1 MKNIFKVIR
10 LARPYHKFIYII
22 SAIIVFTTALEL
34 IAPYIIKLIVDQIE
48 LQLRKGSGDLQRL
61 YVLIGFLFSASI
73 LSIVLE
79 AVNQRIGDYASGRIG
94 KFLTDTFYEK
104 IFTLPQKY
112 FDSQIS
118 GKIVNQLSRGILAL
132 QDFLGTASN
141 FIVPAL
147 IRSIFIIIVL
157 SFYSIPIALM
167 VLLIFPFYIYIS
179 HISTKKW
186 GEFQVQR
193 NQIEDV
199 TRGRIQEVISN
210 IRLVRSFSSQKKEQ
224 NFVSDNMKKSVAIYD
239 KQSLTY
245 HILNFIRN
253 FGLEAGLV
261 IIAVMVFRNT
271 FVGILTIGE
280 MVLILQYLNQIRW
293 PLFAMSFILEQTQRA
308 ESGSKEYFEILELES
323 VEKLPAKT
331 LKSLFNQPS
340 VSFKNVSFEYE
351 GGSSVLKNVSFDLS
365 KRETVALVGHSGAGK
380 TTLVNLIL
388 KFYEPTQGVIF
399 IDGKK
404 YSELSHDQIRSH
416 ISLVF
421 QENELFSTT
430 VFENV
435 AYGKPNASEKEII
448 DALKKANAY
457 EFVMKF
463 PKKIHAEIGERGVR
477 LSGGQK
483 QRIQIARA
491 ILADRPILI
500 LDEATSSLDAKS
512 EKLVQ
517 DALEKLM
524 QNRLVIIIAHRFS
537 TIQNANRIL
546 VIESGKI
553 ADSGAPGE
561 LARRPGVYS
570 ELLRYQIEGNQKL
583 LEKYELQS

>member
-1 MKNIFKVIR
+1 MNNIFKVIK
-10 LARPYHKFIYII
+10 LAKAYHVFIYII
-22 SAIIVFTTALEL
+22 SVIIVFTTALEL
-34 IAPYIIKLIVDQIE
+34 FAPYIIKLIVDQIE

-61 YVLIGFLFSASI
+61 YVLIGVLFFSSV

-79 AVNQRIGDYASGRIG
+79 AVNQRIGDYAAGRIG
-94 KFLTDTFYEK
+94 KFLTEKFYEK

-147 IRSIFIIIVL
+147 IRSVFIIIVL
-157 SFYSIPIALM
+157 SFYSLPIAFM
-167 VLLIFPFYIYIS
+167 VLLTFPFYIYIS

-186 GEFQVQR
+186 GEHQVKR

-210 IRLVRSFSSQKKEQ
+210 VRLVRSFSTQKKELD
-224 NFVSDNMKKSVAIYD
+224 FVSDNMQKSVAIYD

-245 HILNFIRN
+245 HVLNFIRN

-261 IIAVMVFRNT
+261 IIGIMVFRNT

-293 PLFAMSFILEQTQRA
+293 PLFAMSYILEQTQRA

-323 VEKLPAKT
+323 VEKLPVKT
-331 LKSLFNQPS
+331 PQPLFSQPS
-340 VSFKNVSFEYE
+340 ISFKNVSFEYE
-351 GGSSVLKNVSFDLS
+351 GGGRVLKNVSFDLS

-388 KFYEPTQGVIF
+388 KFYEPTQGAIF
-399 IDGKK
+399 IDSKK

-435 AYGKPNASEKEII
+435 AYGKRNATEKELI

-463 PKKIHAEIGERGVR
+463 PKKLHAEIGERGVR

-524 QNRLVIIIAHRFS
+524 KNRLVIIIAHRFS

-561 LARRPGVYS
+561 LARRKGIYS

>member
-1 MKNIFKVIR
+1 MQNIFKVIR
-10 LARPYHKFIYII
+10 LAKPYHKFIYVI
-22 SAIIVFTTALEL
+22 SVIIVFTTTLEL

-48 LQLRKGSGDLQRL
+48 LQIKSRAGDLQRL
-61 YVLIGFLFSASI
+61 YFLIGLLFLSSI
-73 LSIVLE
+73 FSIVLE
-79 AVNQRIGDYASGRIG
+79 AVNHRIGDYASGRIG
-94 KFLTDTFYEK
+94 KFLTDKFYEK

-118 GKIVNQLSRGILAL
+118 GKIVNQLNRGIIAL
-132 QDFLGTASN
+132 QDFFGTASN

-147 IRSIFIIIVL
+147 IRSVFIIVLL
-157 SFYSIPIALM
+157 SFYSSPIAIM

-186 GEFQVQR
+186 GEFQVKR
-193 NQIEDV
+193 NRIEDV

-210 IRLVRSFSSQKKEQ
+210 IRLVRSFSAQKKEQ
-224 NFVSDNMKKSVAIYD
+224 EFVSENMKKSVQVYD
-239 KQSLTY
+239 KQSMSY
-245 HILNFIRN
+245 HIFNFLRN

-261 IIAVMVFRNT
+261 VIAVIVFRNT
-271 FVGILTIGE
+271 FLGILTIGE
-280 MVLILQYLNQIRW
+280 MVLILQYLNQIRR

-308 ESGSKEYFEILELES
+308 ETGSKEYFEILELES
-323 VEKLPAKT
+323 AEKLPGREP
-331 LKSLFNQPS
+331 SPLFDHPTI
-340 VSFKNVSFEYE
+340 SFKNVTFEYE
-351 GGSSVLKNVSFDLS
+351 GGDRVLKDVSFDLS
-365 KRETVALVGHSGAGK
+365 KMETVALVGHSGAGK
-380 TTLVNLIL
+380 TTVTNLIL
-388 KFYEPTQGVIF
+388 KFYEPTRGEIF
-399 IDGKK
+399 MNGKK
-404 YSELSHDQIRSH
+404 YSKLSHDQVRSH
-416 ISLVF
+416 VSLVF
-421 QENELFSTT
+421 QDNELFSTT

-435 AYGKPNASEKEII
+435 AYGKPDATEKEVIE
-448 DALKKANAY
+448 ALKKANAY

-463 PKKIHAEIGERGVR
+463 PKKVHAEIGERGVK

-524 QNRLVIIIAHRFS
+524 KNRLVIIIAHRFS

-546 VIESGKI
+546 VIEGGRI
-553 ADSGAPGE
+553 ADSGSPGD
-561 LARRPGVYS
+561 LAKRKGVYS

-583 LEKYELQS
+583 LEKYELQ